1 MKLRLFEPWNKLL
14 KGESHASQLI
24 ILKGIGSPTTYYKL
38 GDSKFQH
45 NSYTTSY
52 GPKFIAFTYKK
63 NGPKFSPNN
72 KEIKISSILKKYP
85 TKTKPIYKILK

>member
-38 GDSKFQH
+38 GDSKF
-45 NSYTTSY
+45 
-52 GPKFIAFTYKK
+52 
-63 NGPKFSPNN
+63 
-72 KEIKISSILKKYP
+72 
-85 TKTKPIYKILK
+85 